1 MEPLFAF
8 IGGGNMGRALV
19 GGLRA
24 AGHPATRIRVADA
37 QAACREACAKAYGV
51 MVTDD
56 NQLACRDA
64 DVVVLAVK
72 PQQLREVARA
82 LAPLG
87 DGGPLFVS
95 IAAGITLG
103 HLEAWLGKGCAIVR
117 AMPNTPA
124 QIGCG
129 AAALVANT
137 AVTPAQHAAATGLLE
152 AVGVAVWLED
162 ESLMDAVT
170 ALSGSGPAYVFLL
183 LELLEQ
189 AGAELGLAP
198 SLARTLAL
206 ATVEGA
212 ARLARHSEHDPAT
225 LRHQVTSPGGTT
237 ESALQSFAA
246 ADLAGIVSRALS
258 AARDR
263 GRELA
268 AQVPR

>member
-8 IGGGNMGRALV
+8 IGGGNMGRALI
-19 GGLRA
+19 GGLIA
-24 AGHPATRIRVADA
+24 GGHPATRIGVADPD
-37 QAACREACAKAYGV
+37 AACRATCAQQYGV
-51 MVTDD
+51 TVSGDSRSII
-56 NQLACRDA
+56 QGA

-72 PQQLREVARA
+72 PQQLREVSLA
-82 LAPLG
+82 LGAAA
-87 DGGPLFVS
+87 DASSLFLS

-103 HLEAWLGKGCAIVR
+103 HLETWLGSGRAIVR

-124 QIGCG
+124 QIGRG
-129 AAALVANT
+129 AAALCGNA
-137 AVTPAQHAAATGLLE
+137 AVTAAQRALASRLLE

-162 ESLMDAVT
+162 EGLMDAVT

-189 AGAELGLAP
+189 AGCELGLPAA
-198 SLARTLAL
+198 LARSLSL

-212 ARLARHSEHDPAT
+212 ARLAQASTQDAAT

-237 ESALQSFAA
+237 ERALESFAA
-246 ADLAGIVSRALS
+246 ADLAGIVRRALT

-268 AQVPR
+268 ALVPR

>member
-1 MEPLFAF
+1 MDPLFAF

-19 GGLRA
+19 GGLLA
-24 AGHPATRIRVADA
+24 AGHAPARIRIADSE
-37 QAACREACAKAYGV
+37 AACRASCTDRFGV
-51 MVTDD
+51 TVGDD
-56 NQLACRDA
+56 NLATCRDA

-72 PQQLREVARA
+72 PQQLRAVTLA
-82 LAPLG
+82 LAPAAE
-87 DGGPLFVS
+87 DGQLFVS

-103 HLEAWLGKGCAIVR
+103 HLETWLGGGRAIVR

-129 AAALVANT
+129 AAALCANG
-137 AVTPAQHAAATGLLE
+137 AVSASQHALASRLLE
-152 AVGVAVWLED
+152 SVGVAVWLED
-162 ESLMDAVT
+162 ENLMDAVT

-189 AGAELGLAP
+189 AGCELGLPADL
-198 SLARTLAL
+198 SRRLSL

-212 ARLARHSEHDPAT
+212 ARLARGSEHDAAT

-237 ESALQSFAA
+237 ERALQSFAA
-246 ADLAGIVSRALS
+246 ADLAGIVNRALT

>member
-19 GGLRA
+19 GGLI
-24 AGHPATRIRVADA
+24 AGGHAPSRIRVADA
-37 QAACREACAKAYGV
+37 AESCRAMCAERYGV
-51 MVTDD
+51 VVTDD
-56 NQLACRDA
+56 NRAACADA

-72 PQQLREVARA
+72 PQQLRDVCLA
-82 LAPLG
+82 LAPAIAPTSLV
-87 DGGPLFVS
+87 LS

-103 HLEAWLGKGCAIVR
+103 HLQTWLGEGRAIVR

-129 AAALVANT
+129 AAGLYANA
-137 AVTPAQHAAATGLLE
+137 AVSEAQHALADRLLT
-152 AVGVAVWLED
+152 AVGVAEWLAD

-189 AGAELGLAP
+189 AGSDLGLPAAL
-198 SLARTLAL
+198 SRNLAL

-212 ARLARHSEHDPAT
+212 ARLARASDEEPAT
-225 LRHQVTSPGGTT
+225 LRRQVTSPGGTT
-237 ESALQSFAA
+237 ERALMSFNE
-246 ADLAGIVSRALS
+246 ADLAGIVRRALG

-268 AQVPR
+268 GEVPY

>member
-1 MEPLFAF
+1 
-8 IGGGNMGRALV
+8 MGRALI
-19 GGLRA
+19 GGLIA
-24 AGHPATRIRVADA
+24 SGHSPSRIRVADPVES
-37 QAACREACAKAYGV
+37 CRQACASHAGV

-56 NQLACRDA
+56 NRAACEGA

-72 PQQLREVARA
+72 PQQLREVCLA
-82 LAPLG
+82 LVPALG
-87 DGGPLFVS
+87 ASSLVLS
-95 IAAGITLG
+95 IAAGITLS
-103 HLEAWLGKGCAIVR
+103 HLEAWLGSARAIVR

-129 AAALVANT
+129 AAGLCANA
-137 AVTPAQHAAATGLLE
+137 AVSGAQHGQAERLLA
-152 AVGVAVWLED
+152 AVGVVEWLED

-189 AGAELGLAP
+189 AGSELGLPTAL
-198 SLARTLAL
+198 SRNLAL

-212 ARLARHSEHDPAT
+212 ARLARASSEEPAT
-225 LRHQVTSPGGTT
+225 LRRQVTSPGGTT
-237 ESALQSFAA
+237 EKALQSFND
-246 ADLAGIVSRALS
+246 ADLAGIVRRALT

-268 AQVPR
+268 AQVAR

>member
-8 IGGGNMGRALV
+8 IGGGNMGRALI
-19 GGLRA
+19 GGLLA
-24 AGHPATRIRVADA
+24 GGHPAARVRVADA
-37 QAACREACAKAYGV
+37 DASCRAACAERYGV
-51 MVTDD
+51 EVSRD
-56 NQLACRDA
+56 NLAVCDGA

-72 PQQLREVARA
+72 PQQLREVSLA
-82 LAPLG
+82 LAPAA
-87 DGGPLFVS
+87 DGGSLFLS

-103 HLEAWLGKGCAIVR
+103 HLESWLGSGRAIVR

-124 QIGCG
+124 QIGRG
-129 AAALVANT
+129 AAALCGNA
-137 AVTPAQHAAATGLLE
+137 AVSGAQHALASRLLE

-189 AGAELGLAP
+189 AGQQLGLPAT
-198 SLARTLAL
+198 LARTLSL

-212 ARLARHSEHDPAT
+212 ARLAQGSSQDAAT
-225 LRHQVTSPGGTT
+225 LRRQVTSPGGTT
-237 ESALQSFAA
+237 EQALKCFND
-246 ADLAGIVSRALS
+246 ADLAGIVTRALT

>member
-8 IGGGNMGRALV
+8 IGGGNMGRALI
-19 GGLRA
+19 GGLL
-24 AGHPATRIRVADA
+24 AGGHSPSRIRVADPDTG
-37 QAACREACAKAYGV
+37 CRETCATSFGV

-56 NQLACRDA
+56 NLAACEAA

-72 PQQLREVARA
+72 PQQLRAVCQG
-82 LAPLG
+82 LAPAV
-87 DGGPLFVS
+87 GPNTLFLS
-95 IAAGITLG
+95 IAAGITVG
-103 HLEAWLGKGCAIVR
+103 HLESWLGEARAIVR

-124 QIGCG
+124 QIGRG
-129 AAALVANT
+129 AAALYANR
-137 AVTPAQHAAATGLLE
+137 AVSAAQHALAESLLA
-152 AVGVAVWLED
+152 AVGVAVWLDD
-162 ESLMDAVT
+162 ENLMDAVT

-189 AGAELGLAP
+189 AGTELGLPAA
-198 SLARTLAL
+198 LARTLAL

-212 ARLARHSEHDPAT
+212 ARLAQASTLDAAT
-225 LRHQVTSPGGTT
+225 LRRQVTSPGGTT
-237 ESALQSFAA
+237 EQALKSFND
-246 ADLAGIVSRALS
+246 ADLAGIVSHALT

>member
-1 MEPLFAF
+1 MDSLFAF

-19 GGLRA
+19 GGLL
-24 AGHPATRIRVADA
+24 AGGHSASRIRVADA
-37 QAACREACAKAYGV
+37 DAGCRAACAERFGV

-56 NQLACRDA
+56 NLAACEGA

-72 PQQLREVARA
+72 PQQLREVSLA
-82 LAPLG
+82 LAPNTS
-87 DGGPLFVS
+87 PSTLFLS

-103 HLEAWLGKGCAIVR
+103 HLAAWLGDERAIVR

-129 AAALVANT
+129 AAALCANH
-137 AVTPAQHAAATGLLE
+137 AVSPAQHDLAEHLLA
-152 AVGVAVWLED
+152 AVGEAVWLED
-162 ESLMDAVT
+162 EGLMDAVT

-189 AGAELGLAP
+189 SGCELGLPAAL
-198 SLARTLAL
+198 SRRLSL

-212 ARLARHSEHDPAT
+212 ARLARGSEHDPAT
-225 LRHQVTSPGGTT
+225 LRRQVTSPGGTT
-237 ESALQSFAA
+237 EQALKRFND
-246 ADLAGIVSRALS
+246 ADLAGIVSRALT

>member
-8 IGGGNMGRALV
+8 IGGGNMGRAMI
-19 GGLRA
+19 GGLIA
-24 AGHPATRIRVADA
+24 SGHPPYRIRVSDAD
-37 QAACREACAKAYGV
+37 AACRDACAERFGV
-51 MVTDD
+51 MVSND
-56 NQLACRDA
+56 NPAVCEGA

-72 PQQLREVARA
+72 PQQLREVS
-82 LAPLG
+82 LSLG
-87 DGGPLFVS
+87 GVAGPNTLFLS

-103 HLEAWLGKGCAIVR
+103 HLETWLGSARAIVR

-129 AAALVANT
+129 AAALCGND
-137 AVTPAQHAAATGLLE
+137 AVTAAQHALAGRLLE
-152 AVGVAVWLED
+152 AVGVAVWLDD

-189 AGAELGLAP
+189 AGCELGLPAEL
-198 SLARTLAL
+198 SRTLSL

-212 ARLARHSEHDPAT
+212 ARLARGSEHDAAT
-225 LRHQVTSPGGTT
+225 LRRQVTSPGGTT
-237 ESALQSFAA
+237 EQALKSFNE
-246 ADLAGIVSRALS
+246 ADLAGIVRRALT